1 MHGASFDK
9 SFLNLSC
16 GKVIFI
22 APQKCKLDLYVLL
35 LSYSSLLICAHGR
48 IKSKQRTFCKTTVQL
63 EAAMD
68 IVKKHGLIRQ
78 TTMGNCEKH
87 GPNIAKNKTM
97 MDTFGKTRSY

>member
-1 MHGASFDK
+1 M
-9 SFLNLSC
+9 NR
-16 GKVIFI
+16 I
-22 APQKCKLDLYVLL
+22 ALCRFEVLKLG
-35 LSYSSLLICAHGR
+35 SYSSLLICAHGR
-48 IKSKQRTFCKTTVQL
+48 IKSNQRTFCKTTVQL